1 MFNVMRA
8 IMNRATAMK
17 RRHPSETPLPDVA
30 SRRDILQGAAALV
43 AGAAGLATAHS
54 DARASTATAID
65 SDESMEQLI
74 PALSNWGRW
83 GPDDQ
88 LGTLNFI
95 TDKTRLAAA
104 ALIRSGRVVPL
115 GREFS
120 VTTPELRN
128 FSYTMRRYEDEPL
141 PEEAGC
147 LDIVGMTCHGFAVT
161 HVDAL
166 CHLFTPEG
174 KQGMYN
180 GYPIDNVTQ
189 DGALKLGIEQAGAQG
204 IVGRGVLL
212 DVAAVHGGPL
222 PLGTPIM
229 PSDLD
234 AAEKLHNVEV
244 GEGDIV
250 FVRNGAGPS
259 NTFRHASGLHGA
271 CLLWLR
277 ERNVAVL
284 SSDSDSDVHPP
295 VAGFKR
301 WTEPI
306 HMIGIPYMGLTLIDQ
321 AELDGLAKACGEE
334 RRWSF
339 FVSVAPW
346 RFKGA
351 TGSIVNPLAIF

>member
-1 MFNVMRA
+1 MS
-8 IMNRATAMK
+8 NRYL
-17 RRHPSETPLPDVA
+17 SEAVPPDL
-30 SRRDILQGAAALV
+30 SRRDVLHGVAALV
-43 AGAAGLATAHS
+43 VGGLAAAS
-54 DARASTATAID
+54 AEARASTTTMIEN
-65 SDESMEQLI
+65 DESMEQVI

-95 TDKTRLAAA
+95 TDKTRLAAS
-104 ALIRSGRVVPL
+104 ALIRSGRVVPI

-120 VTTPELRN
+120 VATPELRD

-141 PEEAGC
+141 PEESGC
-147 LDIVGMTCHGFAVT
+147 IDVVGMTCHGFGVT

-180 GYPIDNVTQ
+180 GYPVDNVTK
-189 DGALKLGIEQAGAQG
+189 DGALKLGIEHVGAQG

-212 DVAAVHGGPL
+212 DVAEVHGGPL

-229 PSDLD
+229 PADLD
-234 AAEKLHNVEV
+234 AAEKLHGVEV
-244 GEGDIV
+244 GEGDIL
-250 FVRNGAGPS
+250 FVRNGAGPA
-259 NTFRHASGLHGA
+259 NTYRHASGLHAA
-271 CLLWLR
+271 CLPWLR

-295 VAGFKR
+295 IAGFLR
-301 WTEPI
+301 WAEPI
-306 HMIGIPYMGLTLIDQ
+306 HMIGIPYMGLTLLDH
-321 AELDGLAKACGEE
+321 AELDGLAKACAEE
-334 RRWSF
+334 KRWSF

-351 TGSIVNPLAIF
+351 TGSIVNPLAMF